1 MPKIAT
7 IHSIEPLVK
16 VTLQL
21 PRSTMRGVEA
31 RSKASGVNRTTV
43 IRRAIDL
50 AAYLDEVRAR
60 GGEILVKKDKELRT
74 LSFP

>member
-1 MPKIAT
+1 MAT

-21 PRSTMRGVEA
+21 PKSTMRKVEA
-31 RSKASGVNRTTV
+31 RSKASGVNMTTV
-43 IRRAIDL
+43 IRRAIDV
-50 AAYLDEVRAR
+50 AAYLDELRAR
-60 GGEILVKKDKELRT
+60 GGEVLLKKDRRLQL